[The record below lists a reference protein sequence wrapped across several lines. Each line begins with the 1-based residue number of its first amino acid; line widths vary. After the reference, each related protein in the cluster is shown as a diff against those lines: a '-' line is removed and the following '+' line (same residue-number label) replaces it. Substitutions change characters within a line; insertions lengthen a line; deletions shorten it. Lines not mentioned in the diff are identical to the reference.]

1 MFFNDKKLYLIHIFK
16 VKVSCNTFLYPP
28 VSSKKGGTKGGTK
41 LAAANKLTN
50 AFLKTASAGKYLDGA
65 GLFFRK
71 RASGSA
77 DWFLR
82 FMLNGNRHEM
92 GLGGYP
98 ALSLRAARELREQY
112 AKLAKTGI
120 DPRVARNRTI
130 SDNLKLGNTFDQVMC
145 EAFEAKRQTLKD
157 GGKAGRWLSPLMKHV
172 IPKIGNFE
180 ITSLTQRDVAN
191 CLQPIWHVHPDVAR
205 KCINRINIT
214 IKHAAAAGL
223 DVDLGLTLKAKT
235 LLGDQNHEETPLPS
249 MPYTDIPDF
258 YQSLVEPT
266 HTHLALRLL
275 ILTNSRVGPLTKIN
289 LKQIDNDIWTIPK
302 EVMKGEVKRA
312 EAFSIP
318 LSREALDVIDLL
330 KPFARDGNL
339 FPSSGKHPVMSINT
353 PRQYMVRRGLPAR
366 PGGFRATM
374 KTWMMEGSIGSDH
387 IQETIMSHK
396 VGNSVSRRYTRTEL
410 IEQRRP
416 IMELWANFVTGTET
430 ENVIEFRHG

>member
-1 MFFNDKKLYLIHIFK
+1 M
-16 VKVSCNTFLYPP
+16 T
-28 VSSKKGGTKGGTK
+28 T
-41 LAAANKLTN
+41 ANKLTN
-50 AFLKTASAGKYLDGA
+50 AFLKTAPEGKHLDGT

-82 FMLNGNRHEM
+82 FRLNGDRHEM

-98 ALSLRAARELREQY
+98 ALSLKAARELREQY
-112 AKLAKTGI
+112 AKLAKMGI
-120 DPRVARNRTI
+120 DPRAVRNRKI
-130 SDNLKLGNTFDQVMC
+130 LDNSKLGNTFDQVMR
-145 EAFEAKRQTLKD
+145 EAFEARRQTLKD
-157 GGKAGRWLSPLMKHV
+157 GGKAGRWLSPLVKHV
-172 IPKIGNFE
+172 IPKIGKFE
-180 ITSLTQRDVAN
+180 ITSLTQRDVAS

-249 MPYTDIPDF
+249 MPYMDIPDF
-258 YQSLVEPT
+258 YQSLVELT

-289 LKQIDNDIWTIPK
+289 LKQIEGDIWTIPK
-302 EVMKGEVKRA
+302 EIMKGEVKRA

-318 LSREALDVIDLL
+318 LSREARNVIDQL
-330 KPFARDGNL
+330 KPFAHDGNL
-339 FPSSGKHPVMSINT
+339 FPSSGKYPVMNINT
-353 PRQYMVRRGLPAR
+353 PRQYMVRRGLTAR
-366 PGGFRATM
+366 PGGFRASM
-374 KTWMMEGSIGSDH
+374 KTWMTEGSIGSDH

>member
-1 MFFNDKKLYLIHIFK
+1 MT
-16 VKVSCNTFLYPP
+16 S
-28 VSSKKGGTKGGTK
+28 
-41 LAAANKLTN
+41 ANKLTN
-50 AFLKTASAGKYLDGA
+50 AFIKTADVGKHLDGA

-71 RASGSA
+71 RKTGSA
-77 DWFLR
+77 DWVLR
-82 FMLNGNRHEM
+82 FRLNGKRHEM

-98 ALSLRAARELREQY
+98 NLSLKLARELRDQHLKK
-112 AKLAKTGI
+112 AKEGI
-120 DPRVARNRTI
+120 DPRVARNHI
-130 SDNLKLGNTFDQVMC
+130 IQENSKPGNTFEQVLY
-145 EAFEAKRQTLKD
+145 EAFEAKKPTLKN
-157 GGKAGRWLSPLMKHV
+157 GGKAGRWLSPIKKHV
-172 IPKIGNFE
+172 IPKIGQLD
-180 ITSLTQRDVAN
+180 ITSISQRDVAN

-214 IKHAAAAGL
+214 IRHAAAAGL

-235 LLGDQNHEETPLPS
+235 LLGDQNHEEKPLPS
-249 MPYTDIPDF
+249 MLYTDIPDF
-258 YQSLVEPT
+258 YQSLADPT

-275 ILTNSRVGPLTKIN
+275 ILTNSRVGPVTKIN
-289 LKQIDNDIWTIPK
+289 LDQIDGDIWTIPK
-302 EVMKGEVKRA
+302 EIMKGEVKRA

-318 LSREALDVIDLL
+318 LSQEALNVIDIL

-353 PRQYMVRRGLPAR
+353 PRQYMVRRGLSAR

>member
-1 MFFNDKKLYLIHIFK
+1 
-16 VKVSCNTFLYPP
+16 VSSNVFHRPP
-28 VSSKKGGTKGGTK
+28 VSSKKGGTKGGTD
-41 LAAANKLTN
+41 LATANKLTN
-50 AFLKTASAGKYLDGA
+50 AFLKTAPAGKHLDGA

-82 FMLNGNRHEM
+82 FRLNGDRQEM

-98 ALSLRAARELREQY
+98 ALSLKEARELREQY
-112 AKLAKTGI
+112 TKLAKKGI
-120 DPRVARNRTI
+120 DPRTARNRII
-130 SDNLKLGNTFDQVMC
+130 SDNSKPGNTFEQVML
-145 EAFEAKRQTLKD
+145 EAFEAKRPTLKD
-157 GGKAGRWLSPLMKHV
+157 GGKAGRWLSPIVKHV
-172 IPKIGNFE
+172 IPKIGKYE

-214 IKHAAAAGL
+214 IRHAAAAGL
-223 DVDLGLTLKAKT
+223 DVDLGLTLEAKT
-235 LLGDQNHEETPLPS
+235 LMGDQNHEEKPLPS
-249 MPYTDIPDF
+249 MLYTDIPDF
-258 YQSLVEPT
+258 YQSLADPT

-275 ILTNSRVGPLTKIN
+275 ILTNSRVGPVTKIN
-289 LKQIDNDIWTIPK
+289 LDQIDGDIWTIPK
-302 EVMKGEVKRA
+302 EIMKGEVKRA

-318 LSREALDVIDLL
+318 LSQEALNVIDIL

-353 PRQYMVRRGLPAR
+353 PRQYMVRRGLSAR